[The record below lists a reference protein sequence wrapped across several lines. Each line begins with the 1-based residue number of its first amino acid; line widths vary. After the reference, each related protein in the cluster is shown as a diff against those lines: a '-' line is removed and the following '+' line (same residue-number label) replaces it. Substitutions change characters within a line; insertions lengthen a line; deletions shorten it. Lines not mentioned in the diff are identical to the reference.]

1 MYGLSIRRV
10 VVVAIGV
17 GSIVAI
23 AQTAPRNDSL
33 IGTKYSRDDSIV
45 PKHHAVL
52 SQDNTPT
59 TGATLQVFG
68 QEARTI
74 DGTGNNVA
82 NPAWGSA
89 GGRLVRISSVE
100 YGDGISTPAGASRPS
115 ARTISNAGCAQSTSI
130 PNLSN
135 ITDFLWLWG
144 QFVDH
149 DIVLSALA
157 DPEEPFDIPV
167 PMGDPSFDPLSTGT
181 QSISMSRVAYDPTT
195 GASVDNPREQTTH
208 ITAYIDASNVY
219 GSDSTRAAALRTN
232 DGTGKLAVSAGD
244 LPAFNTGGLPNAGG
258 PSPSLFLA
266 GDVRANEHVA
276 LTAMHTLFVRE
287 HNRLADEIVA
297 NEPGL
302 SGEEIYQRARLI
314 VGAEMQVITYKEFL
328 PLLLGPGALSSYAG
342 YDPSVNAGISNI
354 FASACYRLGHSML
367 SSELWRLDAAGQVI
381 VEGHIALRDAFFTPS
396 RMTEGGGISPLLR
409 GAAAHVMQDND
420 TFLVDDVRN
429 FLFGEPGSG
438 GLDLA
443 AINIQR
449 GRDHGLPDYN
459 QARVDFGLAPVSTF
473 SDITSNAT
481 MQAELQ
487 SLYGSVND
495 VDVWI
500 GAIAE
505 DHLPNAL
512 VGELLMAVIADQF
525 EALRDGDRFWYQS
538 ILSGSL
544 LAEVE
549 GTTLADVIR
558 RNTIIDQEIQDNV
571 FLAVLAPPSSVC
583 GDNVRDTGEQCDGT
597 DDINCPGE
605 CRANCRCP
613 SDTPAVSDWGLIVLV
628 ILLLVG
634 MAFKFGHRRPR
645 TP

>member
-33 IGTKYSRDDSIV
+33 IGTKYSRDDPIV

-89 GGRLVRISSVE
+89 GGQLVRISSVE

-167 PMGDPSFDPLSTGT
+167 PMGDPSFDPMSTGT
-181 QSISMSRVAYDPTT
+181 QIIPMTRVAYDPTT
-195 GASVDNPREQTTH
+195 GTSMANPREQTTH

-219 GSDSTRAAALRTN
+219 GSDLTRAAALRTN
-232 DGTGKLAVSAGD
+232 DETGKLAVSAGD
-244 LPAFNTGGLPNAGG
+244 LPAYNTGGLPNAGG

-276 LTAMHTLFVRE
+276 LTAMHTLFMRE

-328 PLLLGPGALSSYAG
+328 PLLLGPGALSPYTG
-342 YDPSVNAGISNI
+342 YDPSVNAGITNI
-354 FASACYRLGHSML
+354 FAAACYRLGHSML
-367 SSELWRLDAAGQVI
+367 SSDLWRLDAAGRVI
-381 VEGHIALRDAFFTPS
+381 AEGHIALRDAFFAPA

-409 GAAAHVMQDND
+409 GAATHVMQEMD
-420 TFLVDDVRN
+420 TLLVDDVRN

-459 QARVDFGLAPVSTF
+459 QARVDFGLAPVSSF
-473 SDITSNAT
+473 SDITSNAA

-495 VDVWI
+495 VDVWV
-500 GAIAE
+500 GALAE
-505 DHLPNAL
+505 DHLPGAI
-512 VGELLMAVIADQF
+512 VGELLLAVIADQF

-558 RNTIIDQEIQDNV
+558 RNTMIDQEIQDNV
-571 FLAVLAPPSSVC
+571 FLAVLAPSSVC
-583 GDNVRDTGEQCDGT
+583 GDNVREAGEQCDGS
-597 DDINCPGE
+597 DDINCPDE
-605 CRANCRCP
+605 CSANCRCP
-613 SDTPAVSDWGLIVLV
+613 SDTPAVSEWGLIVLV

-634 MAFKFGHRRPR
+634 IAFKFGHRRPR